1 LASPLLIIF
10 SLFLS
15 PRACLVITH
24 RLVGL
29 DWMDEILGMQD
40 GRVVVRGRQEE
51 LLKQEGV
58 FKRIWDLQNR
68 GVA

>member
-51 LLKQEGV
+51 LL
-58 FKRIWDLQNR
+58 
-68 GVA
+68 